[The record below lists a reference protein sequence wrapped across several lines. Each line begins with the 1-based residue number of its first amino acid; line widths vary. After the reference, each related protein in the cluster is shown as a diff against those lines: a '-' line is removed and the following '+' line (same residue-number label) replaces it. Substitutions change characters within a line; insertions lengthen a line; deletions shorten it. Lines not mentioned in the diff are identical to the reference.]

1 MKNFN
6 EFLTSKGLTDETFA
20 QKEAGE
26 MAGLYS
32 EFNTLLATKIAGL
45 EADKATKNDIQ
56 EAMDVLRNSQMEQA
70 KSMNAV
76 LVEMGLS
83 IKAST
88 EKRTDGVVA
97 SFVESIKQGLLDN
110 KENLA
115 KLKVSKDGEFVF
127 KAVGDMT
134 SGNVSGGNV
143 PVEQRLAGFNIIASR
158 RVRLLDLVSRGTALS
173 NVISW
178 VYQANR
184 DGAAGQTTEGT
195 TKNQIDFDLVV
206 DKEEVVKTT
215 AFIKISTEMLD
226 DVDFIESEIRNELTR
241 EVLKAIESG
250 CYSGAGTTNTL
261 KGIRTVATAF
271 AAGTFALAVDN
282 ANEVDVLAVA
292 YNQIMIAD
300 QEMPT
305 AILMHPSD
313 VTKLKLV
320 KVSSSDRR
328 YVDRLQMIGG
338 TLLMDGIQ
346 IVPTTLVAAGTYL
359 IGDFTRAL
367 VLDKGSVEITMGLDG
382 NDFTKNMRTIIAEWR
397 GACIVKNNDRTAFVK
412 GTFATDMAALETA

>member
-6 EFLTSKGLTDETFA
+6 EFLTSKGLTNEAYD
-20 QKEAGE
+20 KLEAGE
-26 MAGLYS
+26 MAELYN
-32 EFNTLLATKIAGL
+32 EFNSLLATKIAEL
-45 EADKATKNDIQ
+45 EAGKATKNDIQ
-56 EAMDVLRNSQMEQA
+56 EAMDVLRNSQLEQA

-97 SFVESIKQGLLDN
+97 SFVESIKKGLLDN

-143 PVEQRLAGFNIIASR
+143 PVEQRLAGLNIIASR

-241 EVLKAIESG
+241 EVLKAIELG

-292 YNQIMIAD
+292 YNQVMIAD

-328 YVDRLQMIGG
+328 YIDRLQMIGG

-346 IVPTTLVAAGTYL
+346 IVPTTLVTAGTYL